1 MADKVRI
8 ELGFDGGQV
17 MGAHVDPGTAD
28 ALEQALGAGQDGA
41 FSLDVDEGR
50 YTIALARLVYVK
62 RFSREGRVGF
72 GA

>member
-1 MADKVRI
+1 
-8 ELGFDGGQV
+8 
-17 MGAHVDPGTAD
+17 MGAHVEPGTAD